1 MAISKEFLTPILQK
15 LIQINTENPDGITKE
30 IVDYIYSLF
39 PFDKGFRKKIITNQK
54 NDTEMHKLIVE
65 LGYGKEKI
73 VFCGH
78 LDTVPSG
85 PKENWKF
92 DPFSGKI
99 EDGNVF
105 GRGSADMK
113 GGVTSLIGL
122 MFEFLKKPDFLK
134 KYTLILACTAD
145 EEAGMTGAET
155 LKKLEVMENAILLII
170 PEATNLQ
177 LGIAEKGVVWA
188 KIKIIG
194 KAAHGSTPEEGINA
208 IEIAAS
214 LLPQFYSSLE
224 NLSSKILGKSTLNIG
239 TIRGG
244 NKINIVPSEVV
255 LELDYRTIPEEN
267 IGGLIEKL
275 STINASPGRIEIEFI
290 HKLPALITKKNEFI
304 ENLAKI
310 TNTNQIG
317 LTYATDAAKLIPNN
331 EIPFIIFGP
340 GDNKIIHQVDEH
352 VPISQVVTVAE
363 KIYEALIETY
373 L

>member
-1 MAISKEFLTPILQK
+1 MPITKEFLTPILQK
-15 LIQINTENPDGITKE
+15 MIQINTENPVGKTKE
-30 IVDYIYSLF
+30 IVDYIHSLF
-39 PFDKGFRKKIITNQK
+39 PSDKGFRKKIITNHK
-54 NDTEMHKLIVE
+54 NEVELHNLIVE
-65 LGYGKEKI
+65 LGKGREKI

-85 PKENWKF
+85 PKENWKY
-92 DPFSGKI
+92 DPFSGRI
-99 EDGNVF
+99 ENGNVF
-105 GRGSADMK
+105 GLGSADMK

-122 MFEFLKKPDFLK
+122 MFEFLEKPDFLE

-155 LKKLEVMENAILLII
+155 LKELKIMENAILLII

-177 LGIAEKGVVWA
+177 LGIAEKGIVWV
-188 KIKIIG
+188 KIKVIG
-194 KAAHGSTPEEGINA
+194 KAAHGSTPEQGINA
-208 IEIAAS
+208 IEIVAG
-214 LLPQFYSSLE
+214 LLPKFYNSLD
-224 NLSSKILGKSTLNIG
+224 NLTSEILGKSTLNIG

-244 NKINIVPSEVV
+244 NKINIVPSEAI

-267 IGGLIEKL
+267 IESLIEKL
-275 STINASPGRIEIEFI
+275 SLINASPGIIEIEFI

-317 LTYATDAAKLIPNN
+317 ITYATDAAKLIPNN

-340 GDNKIIHQVDEH
+340 GDNKIIHQVNEH